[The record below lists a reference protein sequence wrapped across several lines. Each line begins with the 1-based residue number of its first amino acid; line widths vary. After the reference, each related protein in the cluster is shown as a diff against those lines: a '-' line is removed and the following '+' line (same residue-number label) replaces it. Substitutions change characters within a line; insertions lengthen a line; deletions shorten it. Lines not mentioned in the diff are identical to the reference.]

1 MAIKS
6 TKIRKPRDE
15 ITFQQRMMKLRKAGI
30 SGLRG
35 LRHGEGVDEL
45 PSLPERIEK
54 VLGVLNTQK
63 SNPRQMIYFIM
74 YDIESNKV
82 RTLVAKYLIRKGC
95 TRVQKSI
102 FIASTERPVF
112 DEIRKDLKEVQ
123 ECYDNSDS
131 IILVPVSTDEIRAM
145 KVIGQNIDFDL
156 ALKNKNTL
164 FI

>member
-1 MAIKS
+1 
-6 TKIRKPRDE
+6 
-15 ITFQQRMMKLRKAGI
+15 
-30 SGLRG
+30 
-35 LRHGEGVDEL
+35 
-45 PSLPERIEK
+45 
-54 VLGVLNTQK
+54 
-63 SNPRQMIYFIM
+63 M

>member
-1 MAIKS
+1 
-6 TKIRKPRDE
+6 
-15 ITFQQRMMKLRKAGI
+15 
-30 SGLRG
+30 
-35 LRHGEGVDEL
+35 
-45 PSLPERIEK
+45 
-54 VLGVLNTQK
+54 
-63 SNPRQMIYFIM
+63 MIYFIM

-102 FIASTERPVF
+102 FIASSERPVF

-131 IILVPVSTDEIRAM
+131 ILLVPVSTDEIRAM

>member
-1 MAIKS
+1 
-6 TKIRKPRDE
+6 
-15 ITFQQRMMKLRKAGI
+15 
-30 SGLRG
+30 
-35 LRHGEGVDEL
+35 
-45 PSLPERIEK
+45 
-54 VLGVLNTQK
+54 
-63 SNPRQMIYFIM
+63 MIYFIM

-131 IILVPVSTDEIRAM
+131 ILLVPVSTDEIRAM

>member
-1 MAIKS
+1 
-6 TKIRKPRDE
+6 
-15 ITFQQRMMKLRKAGI
+15 MKLRKAGI

-35 LRHGEGVDEL
+35 LRQGEGVDEL
-45 PSLPERIEK
+45 PSLPERIDK
-54 VLGVLNTQK
+54 VLGVLNTQNN
-63 SNPRQMIYFIM
+63 NPRQMIYFIM